1 MAKLRKKENRQQVE
15 FALHFR
21 SWILILYHCG
31 LICYREKEN
40 PLTLYETKKKPKET
54 KKNNFPPIS
63 QTFYVIFYFILSLN
77 NSYHS

>member
-1 MAKLRKKENRQQVE
+1 MKFHFPFIPNLFLCFKPYLGEGEVRMAKLRKKENRQQVE

-40 PLTLYETKKKPKET
+40 PLTLYETKET
-54 KKNNFPPIS
+54 KRNKKE
-63 QTFYVIFYFILSLN
+63 
-77 NSYHS
+77 